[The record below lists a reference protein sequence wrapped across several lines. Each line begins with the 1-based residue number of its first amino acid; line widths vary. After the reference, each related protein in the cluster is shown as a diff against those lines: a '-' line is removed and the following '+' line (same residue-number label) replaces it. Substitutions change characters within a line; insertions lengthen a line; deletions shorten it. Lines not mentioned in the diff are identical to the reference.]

1 MTIINIIYNVI
12 KFIIIFWSICNLI
25 TFIYSIYLL
34 IQNMEKED
42 YWNKATEIE
51 VIDETYKLLNNF
63 YINDIEMLYNMNNID
78 IMNNMNSKEN
88 IIHIIKNLSKE
99 EVRFFWSSINNVALR
114 KRIEKLYMYE
124 PR

>member
-1 MTIINIIYNVI
+1 MNIIYNVI

-34 IQNMEKED
+34 IHNMEKED

-51 VIDETYKLLNNF
+51 VIYETYKLLNNF